1 MREIRFY
8 RSPSGNCPVEE
19 FLDSLAGKVA
29 QKFLWVMQ
37 IIEELENV
45 PKHYFKKLTG
55 TDDLW
60 EIRVQAGGNDYRILG
75 FFIAGNVL
83 ILNHAFQK
91 KSQKTPLKEIK
102 LAESRKRDYLNSN

>member
-8 RSPSGNCPVEE
+8 RTPSGNCPVEE
-19 FLDSLAGKVA
+19 FLDSLPGKVA
-29 QKFLWVMQ
+29 QKVLWVMQ
-37 IIEELENV
+37 IIEELEKV

-75 FFIAGNVL
+75 FFIVGNVI

-91 KSQKTPLKEIK
+91 KSQRTPLKETK

>member
-8 RSPSGNCPVEE
+8 RTLSGHCPVEE
-19 FLDSLAGKVA
+19 FLDSLPGKTA
-29 QKFLWVMQ
+29 QKIVWVLQ
-37 IIEELENV
+37 IIEELDKV

-60 EIRVQAGGNDYRILG
+60 EIRIQAGNNEFRILG
-75 FFIAGNVL
+75 FFAGQNIL

-91 KSQKTPLKEIK
+91 KSQKTPAKHIK
-102 LAESRKRDYLNSN
+102 VAESRKRDYLNAN